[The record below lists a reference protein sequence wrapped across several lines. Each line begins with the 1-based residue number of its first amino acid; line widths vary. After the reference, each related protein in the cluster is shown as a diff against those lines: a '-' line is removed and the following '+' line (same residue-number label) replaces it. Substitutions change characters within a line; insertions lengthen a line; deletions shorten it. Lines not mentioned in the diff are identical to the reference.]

1 MRRILLLLVILNS
14 FYIMAVEREPDGL
27 DCYNVVWDAPSRN
40 ALESMP
46 CGAGDIGMNVWVEDG
61 DLLVYLSRSGTFDE
75 LNSFPK
81 LGRLR
86 ISLSPNLFKDSNVFR
101 QELKLT

>member
-1 MRRILLLLVILNS
+1 MLLLVILNS

-46 CGAGDIGMNVWVEDG
+46 CGAGDI
-61 DLLVYLSRSGTFDE
+61 RRIE
-75 LNSFPK
+75 LIPEVGATAHIFVSQSF
-81 LGRLR
+81 
-86 ISLSPNLFKDSNVFR
+86 
-101 QELKLT
+101 

>member
-27 DCYNVVWDAPSRN
+27 DCYNVVWDTPSRN

-46 CGAGDIGMNVWVEDG
+46 CGAGDIGMNVWGGRWGFTGLFEYEWDI
-61 DLLVYLSRSGTFDE
+61 RRIE
-75 LNSFPK
+75 LIPEVGATAHIFVSQSF
-81 LGRLR
+81 
-86 ISLSPNLFKDSNVFR
+86 
-101 QELKLT
+101 

>member
-27 DCYNVVWDAPSRN
+27 DCYNVVWDTPSRN

-46 CGAGDIGMNVWVEDG
+46 CGAGDIGMNVWVDEW
-61 DLLVYLSRSGTFDE
+61 DLLVYLSRSGTRRID
-75 LNSFPK
+75 SFRSW
-81 LGRLR
+81 GRLQH
-86 ISLSPNLFKDSNVFR
+86 IFVFPTFFKDP
-101 QELKLT
+101 LTSDGY

>member
-27 DCYNVVWDAPSRN
+27 DYNVVWDAPSRN

-101 QELKLT
+101 QELKLK